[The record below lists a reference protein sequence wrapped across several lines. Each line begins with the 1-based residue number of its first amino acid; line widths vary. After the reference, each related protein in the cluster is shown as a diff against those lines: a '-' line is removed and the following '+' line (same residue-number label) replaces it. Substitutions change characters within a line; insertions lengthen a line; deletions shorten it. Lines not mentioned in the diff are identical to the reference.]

1 MKKLF
6 GINPVRDLKRIRKF
20 SLLKVSIVVWL
31 MMFAG
36 ITNATNDTQ
45 SVTQQGKTVT
55 GVVTENGSEGLPGV
69 SVAVKGTTTGT
80 STDADGNY
88 SLRVGSNSAVL
99 VFSYIGKRPQE
110 VTVGDRSVIN
120 VNLEDDNQ
128 ILDEVVVIGYGTQ
141 IKRDLTGSI
150 GSVSME
156 KMENQSTVGIGN
168 NLQGRLAGVQ
178 IIQNDGT
185 PYGGTTF
192 RIRGP
197 GSFGATKDPLIVV
210 DGMITTGGLGNLNPD
225 DVENITVLKDAASA
239 AIYGSRGANG
249 VVIVTTK
256 KGSYESPMKIN
267 INIQSSIDNV
277 PHKIK
282 TLDAVGYAN
291 LVNDYYTA
299 GNMAAPYTQ
308 QEISSFGKGTN
319 WVDEITQSGAKK
331 NISLSITGGSQK
343 NTYAFTANV
352 YNGKGVIKNTD
363 FTRGN
368 MKISNDYS
376 LSNNLKMGGLLNINY
391 GVSNNTDWGQAIDR
405 ALIYAPTVP
414 AYDANGDYGISSH
427 HGEPVTMLQPLI
439 AVNEWDYNQTFK
451 RMIGNLFL
459 EWEIVKGLKFK
470 TTVHGENVQWDETR
484 FIPSYSYG
492 PKGMVSDHPIAELR
506 VIKDATITYDWEN
519 LLTYT
524 KSFDKV
530 HNITAMIGYTFQ
542 KSMFERLEGSR
553 TTFLNNDEN
562 LRVLDAGTDKIGNVG
577 RKTAWAI
584 QSYLAR
590 VNYDYMRKYLLS
602 ASLRVDQTS
611 RISKDNRTGIFPG
624 ASAGWVISEEGFMED
639 ASTLSYLKL
648 RTSWGVLGNQDI
660 GVYPYQ
666 TTLNSSQLY
675 YPFGS
680 GNEGITYTGVG
691 PTAIGNPNLLWEKTS
706 TVGVG
711 LEANFFQDRLTFMA
725 DFYKRYTSDILV
737 KVPLLWTVGV
747 EDGNVPNQ
755 NAGKLSNTGIELTL
769 GYSNYAD
776 KRDFTYDVSVNWSYN
791 KNEVTFIPAPIVR
804 GFDRTAVG
812 HSIEEWYGYV
822 QEGIFQ
828 NTQEVAN
835 SPTQP
840 NAAPGDIKFK
850 DLNKDGVIDS
860 NDQEFLGHQ
869 TAPQQYGGSIVL
881 GYKNFDLSTSFYGQ
895 IGALRSIDQVGFAI
909 TRGGEQ
915 TSAWMFEQRWTGE
928 GTSNY
933 VPRVV
938 AGDPNDNYRR
948 SSFWL
953 RSTDFFRLSN
963 LQLGYNFDKML
974 KGNIPVKKLR
984 VYLAAQNLFCINSY
998 PGWDP
1003 EQGVNGSYPISR
1015 SFYFGLNVGF

>member
-1 MKKLF
+1 
-6 GINPVRDLKRIRKF
+6 
-20 SLLKVSIVVWL
+20 
-31 MMFAG
+31 
-36 ITNATNDTQ
+36 
-45 SVTQQGKTVT
+45 
-55 GVVTENGSEGLPGV
+55 
-69 SVAVKGTTTGT
+69 
-80 STDADGNY
+80 
-88 SLRVGSNSAVL
+88 
-99 VFSYIGKRPQE
+99 
-110 VTVGDRSVIN
+110 
-120 VNLEDDNQ
+120 
-128 ILDEVVVIGYGTQ
+128 
-141 IKRDLTGSI
+141 
-150 GSVSME
+150 
-156 KMENQSTVGIGN
+156 
-168 NLQGRLAGVQ
+168 VQ
-178 IIQNDGT
+178 ISQNDGT

-210 DGMITTGGLGNLNPD
+210 DGMITTSGLENLNPN

-249 VVIVTTK
+249 VVIITTK
-256 KGSYESPMKIN
+256 KGSYESPMKISINAMMGVDN
-267 INIQSSIDNV
+267 I
-277 PHKIK
+277 PHKIP

-299 GNMAAPYTQ
+299 ANMDAPYTQ
-308 QEISSFGKGTN
+308 AEIAAFGKGTN
-319 WVDEITQSGAKK
+319 WVDEITQAGFKQ
-331 NISLSITGGSQK
+331 NVSLSIVGGSQK
-343 NTYAFTANV
+343 NAYAFTANL
-352 YNGKGVIKNTD
+352 YNSKGVIKNTD

-376 LSNNLKMGGLLNINY
+376 LTNNLKMGGLLSVNY
-391 GVSNNTDWGQAIDR
+391 GVSNNSDWGQGIDR

-414 AYDANGDYGISSH
+414 AYDENGDYGISSH

-439 AVNEWDYNQTFK
+439 PVNEWDFTQNWK
-451 RMIGNLFL
+451 RLIGNLFL
-459 EWEIVKGLKFK
+459 EWEVIKGLKFK
-470 TTVHGENVQWDETR
+470 TTLHAEYRQWDEDR
-484 FIPSYSYG
+484 FVPSYSYG

-524 KSFDKV
+524 KSFDRV
-530 HNITAMIGYTFQ
+530 HNITAMVGYTFQ
-542 KSMFERLEGSR
+542 KSMYERMEGSR

-562 LRVLDAGTDKIGNVG
+562 LRVLDAGTDKIGNAG

-624 ASAGWVISEEGFMED
+624 ASAGWVISEEGFMQDQE
-639 ASTLSYLKL
+639 ASALSYLKL
-648 RTSWGVLGNQDI
+648 RASWGVLGNQDI
-660 GVYPYQ
+660 GIYPYQ
-666 TTLNSSQLY
+666 TTLNSGSLY

-680 GNEGITYTGVG
+680 GNEGTTYTGVG
-691 PTAIGNPNLLWEKTS
+691 PTSMGNPNLLWEKTS
-706 TVGVG
+706 SVGVG
-711 LEANFFQDRLTFMA
+711 LEANFFRDRLTFMA

-737 KVPLLWTVGV
+737 RVPLLATVGV
-747 EDGNVPNQ
+747 EDNQVPYQ
-755 NAGKLSNTGIELTL
+755 NAGKVSNTGIELTL

-776 KRDFTYDVSVNWSYN
+776 KTEFTYDVSVNWTYN
-791 KNEVTFIPAPIVR
+791 KNEVTYIPAPIVNN
-804 GFDRTAVG
+804 FDRTAVG
-812 HSIEEWYGYV
+812 HSIEEWYGSV
-822 QEGIFQ
+822 QEGVFQ
-828 NTQEVAN
+828 TEQEIAN
-835 SPTQP
+835 APTQP
-840 NAAPGDIKFK
+840 NAAPGDIRFK
-850 DLNKDGVIDS
+850 DVNNDKVIDS
-860 NDQEFLGHQ
+860 GDEKFLGHK
-869 TAPQQYGGSIVL
+869 TAPHNFGGSILL
-881 GYKNFDLSTSFYGQ
+881 GYKNFDLSASFYGQ
-895 IGALRSIDQVGFAI
+895 MGAYRSIDQVGFAI

-953 RSTDFFRLSN
+953 RSTDFLRLQN
-963 LQLGYNFDKML
+963 MQLGYNFDKML
-974 KGNIPVKKLR
+974 KGSSPVKKLR
-984 VYLAAQNLFCINSY
+984 VYVAAQNLFCINSF

-1003 EQGVNGSYPISR
+1003 EQGVNGSFPIPR